1 MKTRF
6 SSETG
11 AAAVELALFLPVM
24 ILLAALSVG
33 AVRLVADQNH
43 LNQVTETAARY
54 ATRSAAD
61 PGSAGPYSTRRTVA
75 EVKAYVETLS
85 DLPVVETLV
94 SPDPML
100 TFSGDDVTVTITVQH
115 DAGPL
120 ADAANALVGLMGQ
133 GPVFQEGGVQMRS
146 AVTMRKE

>member
-1 MKTRF
+1 MMRF
-6 SSETG
+6 ESDKG
-11 AAAVELALFLPVM
+11 AAAVELALFLPLLV
-24 ILLAALSVG
+24 LLAALSVG
-33 AVRLVADQNH
+33 AVRMVADQNH

-61 PGSAGPYSTRRTVA
+61 PGSSGPYSTRRTTA
-75 EVKAYVETLS
+75 EVTAYVESLS

-94 SPDPML
+94 SPDPTL
-100 TFSGDDVTVTITVQH
+100 TFPGDDVTVTITVQH

-120 ADAANALVGLMGQ
+120 ADAANALVGLIGQ
-133 GPVFQEGGVQMRS
+133 DPVFPEGGMQMRS